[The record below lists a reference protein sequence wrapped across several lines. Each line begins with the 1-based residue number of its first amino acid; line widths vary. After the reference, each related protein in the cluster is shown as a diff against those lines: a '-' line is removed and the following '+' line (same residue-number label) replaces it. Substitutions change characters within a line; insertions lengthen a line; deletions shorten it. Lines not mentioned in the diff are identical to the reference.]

1 MLIQGQDFMKP
12 NQKFSKLADSKTIAK
27 TVSALERNGIKT
39 IVVENSGQSKKEALD
54 IIPAGAEVLTA
65 TSQTTGIVSL
75 AKEIN
80 ESGKYDSVRNKLMS
94 MDRNTQAREMA
105 KLGAAPDFVVGS
117 VHAVTED
124 GQLLIASASGSQLPA
139 EAYSAGKVIF
149 LVGTQKIV
157 KNLQEG
163 LRRIYEYSY
172 PLEDARAQKAYGMRS
187 GVNKILVI
195 TKEMN
200 PERITVILI
209 KENLGF

>member
-1 MLIQGQDFMKP
+1 MFTQGQDLMKP
-12 NQKFSKLADSKTIAK
+12 NQEFSKLADSKTIAK
-27 TVSALERNGIKT
+27 AVSALEGNGIKA
-39 IVVENSGQSKKEALD
+39 IVVENGSQAKKEALG
-54 IIPAGAEVLTA
+54 IIPEGAEVFTA
-65 TSQTTGIVSL
+65 TSQTAEIVSL

-117 VHAVTED
+117 VHALTED
-124 GQLLIASASGSQLPA
+124 GQLMIASATGSQLPA

-187 GVNKILVI
+187 GVNKILI
-195 TKEMN
+195 INKEMT
-200 PERITVILI
+200 PERITVIFV